1 MKLAALWLGV
11 GSIDCG
17 GIVAQPEPAR
27 RHGSTKSAK
36 QPLRLHVNEVVT
48 LYLTK
53 KTLANSR

>member
-27 RHGSTKSAK
+27 RHSSTKSAE
-36 QPLRLHVNEVVT
+36 QPRRLHVSVPHGHFRWP
-48 LYLTK
+48 LLK
-53 KTLANSR
+53 